1 MSEISKVI
9 ASEIADFFAGFG
21 GPGEPDIQ
29 IGEAQR
35 LLTERLLSVLALRE
49 RAEPVV
55 CQKCGNTGLADSGG
69 VQPWGEP
76 ILIECDCTAPPAP
89 GADDDSL
96 PYDPQIAEYEQM
108 MEAEQAQADTTAQ
121 EYPETLPCPVILEP
135 NFRFGKGVRTA
146 TMLRALQTRAEH
158 QAELDSMTPEGRADY
173 EARMDAFKAMLS
185 SSSQTTLGKE
195 IEQALKGNLHK
206 LYLDDETDNSESLAQ
221 AETDTTSQQ
230 FESLEGKAV
239 SGSEGFECTPVADLY
254 ELLTKCGECY
264 DYTTSAK
271 VAADWIKEGY
281 SAREY
286 VKLDRLQEAMTQGSP
301 GEADGWIPCSERMP
315 DDGVSVL
322 AYCKCGDNFSGIYT
336 MRAPVIRSKNSRKDD
351 SVVHH
356 ERVTH
361 WMPLPAAPGKEG

>member
-1 MSEISKVI
+1 MSEISKERAQEIFLGNGPEPTVQEERALARI
-9 ASEIADFFAGFG
+9 ALDWLALREILDGVPQEAIDG
-21 GPGEPDIQ
+21 GWTARGLSDYAKQLE
-29 IGEAQR
+29 
-35 LLTERLLSVLALRE
+35 TELAALRE

-89 GADDDSL
+89 VVPDA
-96 PYDPQIAEYEQM
+96 I
-108 MEAEQAQADTTAQ
+108 
-121 EYPETLPCPVILEP
+121 PETESKDGNDIDYMEP
-135 NFRFGKGVRTA
+135 SA
-146 TMLRALQTRAEH
+146 I
-158 QAELDSMTPEGRADY
+158 Y
-173 EARMDAFKAMLS
+173 E
-185 SSSQTTLGKE
+185 LGKTHGWNACRAVMLN
-195 IEQALKGNLHK
+195 QAR
-206 LYLDDETDNSESLAQ
+206 SV
-221 AETDTTSQQ
+221 AETDITSQQ